1 MYRRILHLAFPAIVS
16 NVTVPLLGLVDT
28 AIVGHLGSAVYIGA
42 IAVGSTI
49 FSVIYWLFGFLRAG
63 TAGFTSQAF
72 GARRSVAVCTALV
85 RSSLFA
91 LGVACILLILQ
102 RPLCEMALTL
112 VAPSPDVAAW
122 TRVYFGICIWGAP
135 SVLLLYGING
145 WFIGLQ
151 AMRITMVIALFQNVV
166 NVLLSLF
173 FVFVLHLQ
181 VAGVALGTLLAQYAG
196 LILSL
201 FLIRREARH
210 DKLQKNL
217 TRCLRFV
224 IVRFR
229 HALPLFF
236 GRGSRFFSVHR
247 DLFLRTLCILAVTT
261 WFTTAGARDGDLTLA
276 ANTLLLQLFYFFSYF
291 VDGFAGA
298 GETLTGAYLGARTM
312 SRLRLMLRCL
322 FRIGFGLALLFT
334 VAYIFLTPLYLK
346 LMTSA
351 DAVIRTAMPFT
362 PWVSLIPVI
371 SFAAFLWDGVYVGLM
386 RARPMFYTMCFS
398 ACAFFAVYF
407 LLRPALGSHAL
418 WLAFCIFLLLRSVL
432 LTFHFRFS
440 SASLRKEFRR

>member
-1 MYRRILHLAFPAIVS
+1 MYRRILHLALPAIVS
-16 NVTVPLLGLVDT
+16 NITVPLLGLVDT

-72 GARRSVAVCTALV
+72 GARRSLAVCTALV

-91 LGVACILLILQ
+91 LCVACLLLIFQ

-112 VAPSPDVAAW
+112 VAPSPDVAVW
-122 TRVYFGICIWGAP
+122 TRVYFKICIWGAP
-135 SVLLLYGING
+135 AVLMLYGING

-151 AMRITMVIALFQNVV
+151 AMRITMIIALFQNVV

-196 LILSL
+196 LVLSL
-201 FLIRREARH
+201 FLIRRETRQFN
-210 DKLQKNL
+210 LQKNL
-217 TRCLRFV
+217 MRCVRFV
-224 IVRFR
+224 IVRFP
-229 HALPLFF
+229 HAMRLYF
-236 GRGSRFFSVHR
+236 GRGSHFFSVHR

-298 GETLTGAYLGARTM
+298 GETLTGAYLGAQTL

-322 FRIGFGLALLFT
+322 FRIGFGLALFFT
-334 VAYIFLTPLYLK
+334 VIYIFLTPCYLN

-351 DAVIRTAMPFT
+351 ETVVRTAMPFT
-362 PWVSLIPVI
+362 PWASFIPII

-398 ACAFFAVYF
+398 AISFFTVYF
-407 LLRPALGSHAL
+407 LTRPALGSHAL

-432 LTFHFRFS
+432 LTLHFKSRPVS
-440 SASLRKEFRR
+440 SHKEFRQ